1 MEYRRVRNSREHS
14 TFNKTD
20 EFRASSTTPVRLLAA
35 DGRGYEHE
43 DDAYVV
49 IGELRREVARLE
61 EREAEICRLYEARI
75 RELESVH
82 KSDVTMLLEESK
94 RLDNALLCIR
104 GLCDFQQ
111 TTEREDSPCA
121 DELLAAVLSEA
132 GFSGCEDDEEEETV
146 VHNVTPLDGHT
157 EYCDM
162 RTPVVESMDRKEV
175 QEEDGTE
182 DGDVASVGLSDERE
196 DDVIYTREDDDALFV
211 KDSFC
216 QIRDFRGENPGVLTE
231 SNMDRILDQ
240 PSSTFQGNAAH
251 RSHKFKN
258 AMDAMDARGGRAQA
272 HAQAHAQARAQ
283 AQSVDSV
290 DSPASGW
297 KIPSV
302 HTRTRLYA
310 EVEVL
315 EKKLRNRKLLAHGKE
330 KIVVEGAPGD
340 LQDDCQDDDDYRAA
354 DNHLLLVDHESDDEF
369 VRTIK
374 ALGDS
379 SPTTANLLTQHVS
392 DSWVQKYA
400 KKASAA
406 KAGGGSSGS
415 TKSSFLKRS
424 PISLVEVLSSTPL
437 LWKTRLTG

>member
-14 TFNKTD
+14 TFNKAD

-35 DGRGYEHE
+35 DGLGYEHE

-132 GFSGCEDDEEEETV
+132 GFSGGEDDDEEETV
-146 VHNVTPLDGHT
+146 VHNVMLDGLT

-162 RTPVVESMDRKEV
+162 RTHVVESMDRKEV
-175 QEEDGTE
+175 QGEDGTE

-196 DDVIYTREDDDALFV
+196 DDVIYTREDEDDLFV

-240 PSSTFQGNAAH
+240 PSKFQGNAAH

-258 AMDAMDARGGRAQA
+258 AMDAMDARVGRAQA
-272 HAQAHAQARAQ
+272 HAQAHAQ

-310 EVEVL
+310 EVEAL
-315 EKKLRNRKLLAHGKE
+315 EKKLRNRKLLSHGKE

-340 LQDDCQDDDDYRAA
+340 CQDDDDGDDVGGDYRAA

-400 KKASAA
+400 KKASAT
-406 KAGGGSSGS
+406 KAGGGSTGL

-424 PISLVEVLSSTPL
+424 PISLVEVFSSSTP